1 MQAHTTNLTGGLL
14 CSYCRLFQIVKEV
27 LDEKRRS
34 LDKATSAVRSL
45 EGVLAD
51 KDATIA
57 EKDAIIAE
65 TGGLLTEMERR
76 SVVVEKE
83 VVTGAGNDAT
93 VRQLGRRWNQPGCT
107 WWLFDLLHGRK
118 RGGVIGECVVVRL
131 SRCLRSRPRSMSYG
145 TTATRPVSRSTHPLS
160 LQHFQ

>member
-1 MQAHTTNLTGGLL
+1 
-14 CSYCRLFQIVKEV
+14 V

-65 TGGLLTEMERR
+65 KLAVIAEKDASIAETGGLLTELERR
-76 SVVVEKE
+76 SAVAEKE
-83 VVTGAGNDAT
+83 VTGAGNNAT
-93 VRQLGRRWNQPGCT
+93 VRH
-107 WWLFDLLHGRK
+107 F
-118 RGGVIGECVVVRL
+118 GG
-131 SRCLRSRPRSMSYG
+131 
-145 TTATRPVSRSTHPLS
+145 
-160 LQHFQ
+160 